1 MRFIAVFA
9 VVLVISACG
18 SSAPEESPAAA
29 DQRAALGVARDWAK
43 AWMAGDGDRGCD
55 LLSPAMRLDVA
66 IAGAGCSIALREM
79 MRKAPELLRKDLAPQ
94 PASVRIRDDI
104 AVVELKRSRFDA
116 ESPAPLYLVRAEEG
130 WRVGINDPLHR
141 WSDTESC
148 VAGTV
153 VGMQDDDYWNELGDR
168 DVVAFSQL
176 YCEGAG
182 NAPDK
187 LTARENR
194 ELTDR
199 VVRELF
205 GGPPGDVS

>member
-1 MRFIAVFA
+1 
-9 VVLVISACG
+9 
-18 SSAPEESPAAA
+18 
-29 DQRAALGVARDWAK
+29 
-43 AWMAGDGDRGCD
+43 
-55 LLSPAMRLDVA
+55 MRLDVA

-79 MRKAPELLRKDLAPQ
+79 MTEAPELLRNDLAPH

-104 AVVELKRSRFDA
+104 AIVELKRSRFDT
-116 ESPAPLYLVRAEEG
+116 ESPAPLYLVREEGG

-153 VGMQDDDYWNELGDR
+153 AGMQDSDYWNELGDR
-168 DVVAFSQL
+168 DKVAFSQL

-187 LTARENR
+187 LTTRENQ

-199 VVRELF
+199 VMRELF
-205 GGPPGDVS
+205 GGPPGEID